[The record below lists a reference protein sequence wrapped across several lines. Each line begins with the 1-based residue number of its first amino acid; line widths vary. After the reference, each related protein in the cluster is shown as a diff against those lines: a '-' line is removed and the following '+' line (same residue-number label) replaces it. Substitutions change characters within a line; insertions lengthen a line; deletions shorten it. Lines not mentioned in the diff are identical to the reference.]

1 MEINMNLADRYFE
14 VKQQIEAL
22 ERVLNDVKSQIKAE
36 GRESIEGDNAII
48 MLTLSERSSLDTK
61 LVKALLTDEQIDAC
75 TRTTLVETIRVK
87 AKTEALV

>member
-1 MEINMNLADRYFE
+1 MNLADRYFE

-61 LVKALLTDEQIDAC
+61 LVKALLTDEQIDTC

>member
-1 MEINMNLADRYFE
+1 MNLADRYFE

-22 ERVLNDVKSQIKAE
+22 ERVLNDVKAQIKAE

-48 MLTLSERSSLDTK
+48 ILTLSERSSLDTK

>member
-1 MEINMNLADRYFE
+1 MTNNLADRYFE

-22 ERVLNDVKSQIKAE
+22 ERVLDGVKAQIKAE
-36 GRESIEGDNAII
+36 GREAIEGTHAIVT
-48 MLTLSERSSLDTK
+48 LGLSERSSLDTK
-61 LVKALLTDEQIDAC
+61 LVKALLTDEQVAAC

>member
-1 MEINMNLADRYFE
+1 MNLADRYFE